1 MRKIA
6 LFSDIHGNFCAL
18 KSILEDINKNR
29 FDDVICLGDLVG
41 IGPDSSL
48 CLKEIIDS
56 NVIML
61 LGNHELYQTRG
72 VNIDNLS
79 EEVIEHEKW
88 VNSNLDSNDLAFL
101 KECKLQYE
109 ILENGKLFS
118 FSHFFIKGQEDYPF
132 YPLSIVNDG
141 SISSICKNISCDYF
155 FFGHEHNSFM
165 INNEHGSFYC
175 LGSSG
180 CTNSNITFYTV
191 LEIYDDEVKVYKKY
205 LKYDRSSFESVLMD
219 NDYPAL
225 SFISKTFFDI
235 DLKKITKEK
244 SCGAVVYKKE
254 SDVLFLVL
262 QHKKGHYSFPKGHV
276 EDGETEVETAVREIK
291 EETNLDVEI
300 DEDFRFI
307 SSYYPKFNVLKDV
320 VFFVGEAKS
329 FDIVVQ
335 EKEISNANWYSYE
348 DAINLITYDRDKEL
362 LKEAYKYLLK

>member
-6 LFSDIHGNFCAL
+6 LFSDIHGNLYAL

-29 FDDVICLGDLVG
+29 FDDVICLGDLIG
-41 IGPDSSL
+41 IGPESSL

-61 LGNHELYQTRG
+61 LGNHELYQVRG
-72 VNIDNLS
+72 VDIDNLS
-79 EEVIEHEKW
+79 IDIVEHERW
-88 VNSNLDSNDLAFL
+88 VNSQLDEEDLDYL
-101 KECKLQYE
+101 KGRSLQHD

-118 FSHFFIKGQEDYPF
+118 FSHFFVKDDNDYPF
-132 YPLSIVNDG
+132 YPLSIIKDG
-141 SISSICKNISCDYF
+141 SINSVCKDISSDYF
-155 FFGHEHNSFM
+155 FFGHEHNSFT
-165 INNEHGSFYC
+165 INNENGVFCC

-191 LEIYDDEVKVYKKY
+191 LEIYDDYINVYKKY
-205 LKYDRSSFESVLMD
+205 LKYNRSAFESVLMD
-219 NDYPAL
+219 CNYPAV
-225 SFISKTFFDI
+225 SFISKNFFDI
-235 DLKKITKEK
+235 DLKKISKEK
-244 SCGAVVYKKE
+244 SCGAVVYRKE
-254 SDVLFLVL
+254 SDVEFLIL

-276 EDGETEVETAVREIK
+276 EDDETEVETAIREIK
-291 EETNLDVEI
+291 EETNLDVLI
-300 DEDFRFI
+300 DDNFRFV

-335 EKEISNANWYSYE
+335 EKEVSNARWYTYE
-348 DAINLITYDRDKEL
+348 EAFNLITYDRDKEL